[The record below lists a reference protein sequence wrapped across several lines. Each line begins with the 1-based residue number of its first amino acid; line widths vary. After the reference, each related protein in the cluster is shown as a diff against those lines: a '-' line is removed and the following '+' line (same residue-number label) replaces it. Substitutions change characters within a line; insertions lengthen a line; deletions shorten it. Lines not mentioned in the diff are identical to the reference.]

1 MTSAR
6 SQSNWTVAIGR
17 VLVFVVCVSIWEGGV
32 RAGLIN
38 PFWVSSPSR
47 IGAALWEVTAN
58 GSIFEH
64 AWASFV
70 ETIVGFVV
78 GSLSGILIGFAL
90 ARWPTAEEILDP
102 YLMALNSLPRVALAP
117 LFILWFGIGETSKV
131 LVAISLV
138 VFILIVNTLAGARGV
153 DQDIQTVA
161 RLLGAN
167 ERQLF
172 FKVILPASAP
182 TIFAGLRLGMVY
194 SLLGAVVAE
203 MLSSVRGIGYML
215 SFYAGTYNVT
225 GVMAMLLLL
234 SLFATALN
242 QGMRLIER
250 RSLNWTRS
258 REQGRQTGRR

>member
-1 MTSAR
+1 VSAFATR
-6 SQSNWTVAIGR
+6 PSAWTIAAGR
-17 VLVFVVCVSIWEGGV
+17 MLVFVMAVGLWEGSV
-32 RAGLIN
+32 RLGWVN
-38 PFWVSSPSR
+38 PFWVSSPFR
-47 IGAALWEVTAN
+47 IGATLWEVTAN
-58 GSIFEH
+58 GTIFDH
-64 AWASFV
+64 AWASFM

-78 GSLSGILIGFAL
+78 GSVLGILIGFAL

-102 YLMALNSLPRVALAP
+102 YLTALNSLPRVALAP
-117 LFILWFGIGETSKV
+117 LFILWFGIGEVSKI
-131 LVAISLV
+131 LVAVTLV
-138 VFILIVNTLAGARGV
+138 VFILIINTLAGARGV

-161 RLLGAN
+161 RLLGATQ
-167 ERQLF
+167 RQLF

-203 MLSSVRGIGYML
+203 MLSSTRGIGHLL

-242 QGMRLIER
+242 EGMRIIER
-250 RSLNWTRS
+250 RSLRWTNVRI
-258 REQGRQTGRR
+258 